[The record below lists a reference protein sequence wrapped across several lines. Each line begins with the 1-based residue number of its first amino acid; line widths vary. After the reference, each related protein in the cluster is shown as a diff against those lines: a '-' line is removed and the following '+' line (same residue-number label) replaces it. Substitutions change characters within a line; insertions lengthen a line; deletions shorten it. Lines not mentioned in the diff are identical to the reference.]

1 MSRVKGLRGGAML
14 LLLSLLVQGCIPFM
28 VLGAGNSA
36 YSKAKAYELE
46 KRIETLEELHKDG
59 TTTR

>member
-1 MSRVKGLRGGAML
+1 ML